1 MSRHDRPNYE
11 DVRWDYGAAGA
22 AIAALRRA
30 ADEVERGAAD
40 TARSSWELVDLW
52 RGQHRAT
59 YDLRRRA
66 LEVEAQVLAADCR
79 AAAGAIAA
87 ADQRARAEQARRE
100 REREEWEREE
110 REREEREER
119 ERERRRHGQPEV

>member
-1 MSRHDRPNYE
+1 M
-11 DVRWDYGAAGA
+11 RWDHGAAGQ

-30 ADEVERGAAD
+30 AHEIERGAAD
-40 TARSSWELVDLW
+40 TARSSWEIAAMW

-66 LEVEAQVLAADCR
+66 LEVEARDLAADCR

-87 ADQRARAEQARRE
+87 ADQRAREEQARRE

-110 REREEREER
+110 REREERE
-119 ERERRRHGQPEV
+119 RRRRGQSGV

>member
-1 MSRHDRPNYE
+1 MSRHDRPNYD
-11 DVRWDYGAAGA
+11 DVRWDHGAAGA
-22 AIAALRRA
+22 AMAALRHA

-40 TARSSWELVDLW
+40 TARSSWEIAELW
-52 RGQHRAT
+52 RGQHRAS

-66 LEVEAQVLAADCR
+66 LEVEARELAADCR

-87 ADQRARAEQARRE
+87 ADQRAREEQARRV

-119 ERERRRHGQPEV
+119 ERERRRREQSGV